1 MSIESIKGSRGK
13 MENLLASIPGFKGY
27 LEKEWR
33 RDADKLLRQHVA
45 QLLDEQRR
53 RIAGLQQQLVT
64 GGKILL
70 LDDLG
75 RAETKLSNL
84 IDRIKT
90 ASYGYAGL
98 FDAVKVDEAQLDA
111 LYTFDNALIAEAGKI
126 GEAIGSVEAAMDSEA
141 GPASAIK
148 ELTAT
153 VEGVRATWNKREGAI
168 TGAV

>member
-1 MSIESIKGSRGK
+1 MHPEDIKGSRSWL
-13 MENLLASIPGFKGY
+13 ENLIASVPGFKGY
-27 LEKEWR
+27 MEKEWR
-33 RDADKLLRQHVA
+33 RDADKLLREHVA

-53 RIAGLQQQLVT
+53 RMTELQQQLVT
-64 GGKILL
+64 GGKLL
-70 LDDLG
+70 LVDDLG
-75 RAETKLSNL
+75 RAETKLNSL

-98 FDAVKVDEAQLDA
+98 FDAVKVKEAELEA
-111 LYTFDNALIAEAGKI
+111 LYAFDYALITEAGKI
-126 GEAIGSVEAAMDSEA
+126 GEAISSVEAAMDSEE

-153 VEGVRATWNKREGAI
+153 VESVRVTWNKRESAI